1 MQPGE
6 LAATLQGAIAFPV
19 TPYASDGSVDLGA
32 MRANAAWLPDAG
44 ACALTAPSGTGE
56 MYALTPQECA
66 DVTRATVDAV
76 GRRVPV
82 VAGVGFNAAIGAE
95 LARQAERSGASGIL
109 ILPPYYATPD
119 SDGLLAYYR
128 EIAAATRLGVAV
140 YARDGAAFTPESL
153 EEVARDVPNFV
164 AFKDGRGDV
173 RLFQRLRAHVNA
185 ALGATRLV
193 WLSGVGDD
201 FVAPYFA
208 AGAQG
213 FTSSVACFWPEAS
226 AELFRLAASGD
237 MKGVRAFHE
246 RVIHPI
252 YELRQ
257 LRKGFEVS
265 IMKACMELLGHKAG
279 PVRPPLANVPD
290 DVRAKLKRILEE
302 IGAPTAASR
311 ADKRAADLKVGTT
324 TVGATAK

>member
-1 MQPGE
+1 MQPTE
-6 LAATLQGAIAFPV
+6 FAVKLHGAIAFPI
-19 TPYASDGSVDLGA
+19 TPYATDGSVDLDA
-32 MRANAAWLPDAG
+32 VRANASWLPDG
-44 ACALTAPSGTGE
+44 GVCAITAPSGTGE

-66 DVTRATVDAV
+66 DVTGATVDAV

-82 VAGVGFNAAIGAE
+82 IAGVGFNATIGAE
-95 LARQAERSGASGIL
+95 LARQAERNGADGIL

-119 SDGLLAYYR
+119 AEGLFEYYR
-128 EIAAATRLGVAV
+128 QIAAATRLGVAV

-153 EEVARDVPNFV
+153 ERLARDVPNFV

-185 ALGATRLV
+185 ALGHSRLV

-201 FVAPYFA
+201 FVAPYVA

-213 FTSSVACFWPEAS
+213 FTSSIACFWPEAS

-265 IMKACMELLGHKAG
+265 VMKVCMELLGHKAG
-279 PVRPPLANVPD
+279 PVRPPLANVTD
-290 DVRAKLKRILEE
+290 DVRAKLKRIL
-302 IGAPTAASR
+302 
-311 ADKRAADLKVGTT
+311 ADLKVGTT
-324 TVGATAK
+324 TISR

>member
-1 MQPGE
+1 MQPRE
-6 LAATLQGAIAFPV
+6 FATKLQGAIAFPI
-19 TPYASDGSVDLGA
+19 TPYAQDGSVDLDA
-32 MRANAAWLPDAG
+32 VRANASWLPDGG

-66 DVTRATVDAV
+66 DVARATVGAV

-82 VAGVGFNAAIGAE
+82 VAGVGFNAAIGAD
-95 LARQAERSGASGIL
+95 LARQAERNGANGIL
-109 ILPPYYATPD
+109 ILPPYYAMPD
-119 SDGLLAYYR
+119 PDGLLRYYR
-128 EIAAATRLGVAV
+128 EIASATRLGVAV
-140 YARDGAAFTPESL
+140 YARDGAMFTPETL
-153 EEVARDVPNFV
+153 ETLARTVPNFV

-173 RLFQRLRAHVNA
+173 RLFQRLRVHVNGT
-185 ALGATRLV
+185 LGADRLV

-213 FTSSVACFWPEAS
+213 FTSSIACFWPEAS
-226 AELFRLAASGD
+226 AELFRLANSGD
-237 MKGVRAFHE
+237 MDGVRAFHE
-246 RVIHPI
+246 RVVHPI

-265 IMKACMELLGHKAG
+265 IMKTCMELLGHKAG
-279 PVRPPLANVPD
+279 PARPPLANVPD
-290 DVRAKLKRILEE
+290 DVRAKLRTVLAD

-311 ADKRAADLKVGTT
+311 ADMKVGITT
-324 TVGATAK
+324 TGNTAQ

>member
-1 MQPGE
+1 MQPAE
-6 LAATLQGAIAFPV
+6 FAAKLHGAIAFPI
-19 TPYASDGSVDLGA
+19 TPYKNDGSVDLDA
-32 MRANAAWLPDAG
+32 VRANASWLPDAG

-76 GRRVPV
+76 ARRVPV
-82 VAGVGFNAAIGAE
+82 IAGVGFNAVVGAD
-95 LARQAERSGASGIL
+95 LARQAERNGASGIL

-119 SDGLLAYYR
+119 SDGLLEYYR
-128 EIAAATRLGVAV
+128 QIAAATRLGAAV

-153 EEVARDVPNFV
+153 EKLARDVPNFV

-173 RLFQRLRAHVNA
+173 RLFQRLRTHVNST
-185 ALGATRLV
+185 LGANRLI

-201 FVAPYFA
+201 LVAPYFA

-213 FTSSVACFWPEAS
+213 FTSSIACFWPETS
-226 AELFRLAASGD
+226 AELFRLASSGD
-237 MKGVRAFHE
+237 IKGVRALHE

-265 IMKACMELLGHKAG
+265 IIKACMELLGHKAG

-290 DVRAKLKRILEE
+290 DVRATLKKILDA
-302 IGAPTAASR
+302 IGAPTAAG
-311 ADKRAADLKVGTT
+311 RAAISQ
-324 TVGATAK
+324 

>member
-1 MQPGE
+1 MQPKE
-6 LAATLQGAIAFPV
+6 FAAKLQGAIAFPI
-19 TPYASDGSVDLGA
+19 TPYAWDGSVDLDA
-32 MRANAAWLPDAG
+32 VRANASWLPEAG

-66 DVTRATVDAV
+66 DVARATADAV
-76 GRRVPV
+76 RRRVPV
-82 VAGVGFNAAIGAE
+82 VAGVGFNAAIGAD
-95 LARQAERSGASGIL
+95 LARQAERNGADGIL
-109 ILPPYYATPD
+109 ILPPYYAAPD
-119 SDGLLAYYR
+119 SAGLLEYYR

-153 EEVARDVPNFV
+153 EALAREVPNFV

-173 RLFQRLRAHVNA
+173 RLFQRLRMHVNA
-185 ALGATRLV
+185 VLGSDRLV

-213 FTSSVACFWPEAS
+213 FTSSIACFWPEAA
-226 AELFRLAASGD
+226 AELFRLAARGD
-237 MKGVRAFHE
+237 MNSVRAFHE

-279 PVRPPLANVPD
+279 PARPPLANVSA
-290 DVRAKLKRILEE
+290 DVRAKLKILLAE
-302 IGAPTAASR
+302 IGAPTAVTRSATLSR
-311 ADKRAADLKVGTT
+311 QT
-324 TVGATAK
+324 

>member
-6 LAATLQGAIAFPV
+6 FALKLQGAIAFPI
-19 TPYASDGSVDLGA
+19 TPYAKDGSVDLA
-32 MRANAAWLPDAG
+32 AVRANASWLPDAG

-82 VAGVGFNAAIGAE
+82 VAGVGFNAAIGAD
-95 LARQAERSGASGIL
+95 LARQAERNGANGIL

-119 SDGLLAYYR
+119 PEGLMNYYR
-128 EIAAATRLGVAV
+128 EIASATRLGVAV
-140 YARDGAAFTPESL
+140 YARDGAVFTPESL
-153 EEVARDVPNFV
+153 EALARAVSNFV

-173 RLFQRLRAHVNA
+173 RLFQRLRAHVSA
-185 ALGATRLV
+185 VLGADRLV

-208 AGAQG
+208 SGAQG
-213 FTSSVACFWPEAS
+213 FTSSIACFWPEAS
-226 AELFRLAASGD
+226 AELFRLAKSGD
-237 MKGVRAFHE
+237 MSGVRAFHE

-279 PVRPPLANVPD
+279 PVRPPLANVSD
-290 DVRAKLKRILEE
+290 GVRAQLKTLLAE
-302 IGAPTAASR
+302 IAAPTSASR
-311 ADKRAADLKVGTT
+311 S
-324 TVGATAK
+324 ATLSRSLSQVPE